1 MPVQN
6 FIIVASEFYT
16 LSLITLFEKLQKTN
30 KQTNKQISL
39 QKLRYRGRYDGHLTT
54 TFLLNMYRT
63 LTLKILN
70 FKG

>member
-30 KQTNKQISL
+30 KQTNKQT
-39 QKLRYRGRYDGHLTT
+39 D
-54 TFLLNMYRT
+54 
-63 LTLKILN
+63 
-70 FKG
+70 